1 MYKRQTDFRG
11 KFGGPPFGLQSV
23 TAKQLGEA
31 LRQVQ
36 EAVIQGVC
44 EKTKALGASLD
55 LCRDLSMS
63 LPLDIHLYISKTG
76 TVPFKGN
83 QALLEESLKLG
94 MPSEGFM

>member
-1 MYKRQTDFRG
+1 MDGRGLACRTRQFPCTDFRG

-44 EKTKALGASLD
+44 EKMKALERQPGPMQGFEYESTPRYTPSYQQNGNHSL
-55 LCRDLSMS
+55 
-63 LPLDIHLYISKTG
+63 
-76 TVPFKGN
+76 
-83 QALLEESLKLG
+83 QA
-94 MPSEGFM
+94 